1 MRFLGNIE
9 AKVDAKGRVFLPAAF
24 RKVMQSSGEE
34 QVVVR
39 KDVFQDCLVIYPE
52 SVWNEQVDAL
62 RSRLNR
68 WNKQHQ
74 QIYRQFVS
82 DVEVV
87 TLDASGRMLLSRRA
101 LEKVGIQ
108 SQVCFLGVGDTIEVW
123 PSDGASAPY
132 MDEQEFGKA
141 LEGLMGDSF
150 ADAPLSV

>member
-82 DVEVV
+82 DI
-87 TLDASGRMLLSRRA
+87 
-101 LEKVGIQ
+101 K
-108 SQVCFLGVGDTIEVW
+108 
-123 PSDGASAPY
+123 
-132 MDEQEFGKA
+132 
-141 LEGLMGDSF
+141 
-150 ADAPLSV
+150 

>member
-9 AKVDAKGRVFLPAAF
+9 AKVDAKGRIFLPAAF

-101 LEKVGIQ
+101 LE
-108 SQVCFLGVGDTIEVW
+108 
-123 PSDGASAPY
+123 
-132 MDEQEFGKA
+132 
-141 LEGLMGDSF
+141 
-150 ADAPLSV
+150 